1 MAEIEIATE
10 VKRPVEEVFK
20 LVADIPNYS
29 KRVSQISP
37 MFIDNKVSP
46 PGPVGV
52 GSTFEDKLQFGRN
65 VGKVIE
71 YKPSERIVFKQKWYL
86 DSHFAEARVEYYF
99 EPVNGSTRLTH
110 RFDVAPVE
118 FFAPMEVVF
127 TKLCRKERQ
136 LTCQAVKTTLE
147 REID

>member
-1 MAEIEIATE
+1 MADIEIKTE

-20 LVADIPNYS
+20 LVADIQNYA
-29 KRVSQISP
+29 KWVSPKSP
-37 MFIDNKVSP
+37 MFIENKVSP

-52 GSTFEDKLQFGRN
+52 GTTFEDRLRFGKA

-71 YKPSERIVFKQKWYL
+71 FKPSKRIVIEQKWYPE
-86 DSHFAEARVEYYF
+86 SHVSEMRVEYYF

-118 FFAPMEVVF
+118 IFTPMKAALTQF
-127 TKLCRKERQ
+127 CREERQ
-136 LTCQAVKTTLE
+136 RTCEAIKATLE
-147 REID
+147 R